1 MRVTVVLLWFF
12 VSSAQLHR
20 GDAQLAVAD
29 MQLPNKVER
38 SVADQTHHGHELDL
52 IQSQIDELKKQNE
65 ALKGRV
71 DSTELTVEALR
82 KEYTNIPKVAFTF
95 ASGLN
100 GYFGPL
106 SNEATLIFRKQIT
119 NIGNAYNPLTGVFT
133 APLGGVYYFRFNL
146 VGSSESRRLAVTL
159 MKNEERIFD
168 VSELP
173 KGSNQYAVGGATLLL
188 QKGDHVY
195 VNLRSDSQI
204 TDDSDNHCAFSGFLL
219 FAV

>member
-1 MRVTVVLLWFF
+1 MRATLVLLWFF
-12 VSSAQLHR
+12 VSCVQLLR
-20 GDAQLAVAD
+20 GDDQLAV
-29 MQLPNKVER
+29 E
-38 SVADQTHHGHELDL
+38 DQTCFFRELKDMVKQL
-52 IQSQIDELKKQNE
+52 KYSQSQIDELKKQNA

-82 KEYTNIPKVAFTF
+82 KESTNIPKVAFSF

-106 SNEATLIFRKQIT
+106 SVESTLIFRKQIT

-133 APLGGVYYFRFNL
+133 APLRGIYYFRFNV
-146 VGSSESRRLAVTL
+146 VGSSKSSRLAVSL

-168 VSELP
+168 VSKLP
-173 KGSNQYAVGGATLLL
+173 QGSNQYAVGGATLLL
-188 QKGDHVY
+188 QPGDHVY

-204 TDDSDNHCAFSGFLL
+204 TDDNNNHCAFSGFVL